1 MLTNGTKMA
10 ALFAIAIAL
19 SAITAAVGIVNSA
32 FADTKKET
40 SQNLSLP
47 ITVGVHNANRGGHDS
62 SNDDGP
68 PPAVLDKHR
77 SSSLMSHTDD
87 SNDNGPPPAVR
98 RNDESHNIED
108 SDWTTA
114 DNNTVPEKYMKGLSN
129 CESGAAADGHLTLV
143 ELMDCFH
150 KVF

>member
-1 MLTNGTKMA
+1 MVLLTVV
-10 ALFAIAIAL
+10 IASSIIGVSGL
-19 SAITAAVGIVNSA
+19 VNSA
-32 FADTKKET
+32 FADMKKET

-47 ITVGVHNANRGGHDS
+47 ITVGVHDANRGGHDS

-87 SNDNGPPPAVR
+87 SSDDGPPPAVR
-98 RNDESHNIED
+98 RNGESHNIQD

-129 CESGAAADGHLTLV
+129 CESGAAADGHLKLA
-143 ELMDCFH
+143 EIMDCFH

>member
-1 MLTNGTKMA
+1 MALLTIV
-10 ALFAIAIAL
+10 IASSIIGV
-19 SAITAAVGIVNSA
+19 SGFVNSA

-40 SQNLSLP
+40 SQILSLP
-47 ITVGVHNANRGGHDS
+47 ITVGVHDANRGGHDS

-77 SSSLMSHTDD
+77 SSSLMSHTDNSSD
-87 SNDNGPPPAVR
+87 DGPPPAVR
-98 RNDESHNIED
+98 RNGESYTIED

-129 CESGAAADGHLTLV
+129 CESSAAADGHLKLA
-143 ELMDCFH
+143 EIMDCFH

>member
-1 MLTNGTKMA
+1 MSSDGLKMVILTVV
-10 ALFAIAIAL
+10 IASSIIGVSGL
-19 SAITAAVGIVNSA
+19 VNSA

-40 SQNLSLP
+40 SQSLSLP
-47 ITVGVHNANRGGHDS
+47 ITVGVHNANRGGDDS

-68 PPAVLDKHR
+68 APAVLDKDR

-87 SNDNGPPPAVR
+87 SSNDGPPPAVR
-98 RNDESHNIED
+98 RNGESHNIED

-114 DNNTVPEKYMKGLSN
+114 DNNTVPEKYMKDLSN
-129 CESGAAADGHLTLV
+129 CESGAAADGHLKLA
-143 ELMDCFH
+143 EIMDCFH